1 MATMPLMQQAAR
13 KSSPEQPAASGG
25 FKEPDVTSMIPPEL
39 RDIVERV
46 HAAGLKIMTAPEMRD
61 EVQQGIQS
69 PDPVPQKL
77 AQNVTGLLLTLD
89 KKSAELTKLE
99 TERKELEEKLKTIA
113 TLEAKK
119 VGPVNVLADLSDAAP
134 EQVWLLEFKESG
146 GLATI
151 SGLGLDD
158 QTIADTLDWY
168 RTRWEIEL
176 FFLVLKEGCRVER
189 LQLADTDRL
198 QTALALYM
206 VIAWRIN
213 RLMRLGR
220 TLPDLPADL
229 VFEADEW
236 RAAFIL
242 NKKPIPKTVPPLNTV
257 LRLVAQRGG
266 FLARRHDGEPGAKTI
281 WLGLQEIAVFVEGAR
296 YARQFGEA

>member
-1 MATMPLMQQAAR
+1 
-13 KSSPEQPAASGG
+13 
-25 FKEPDVTSMIPPEL
+25 
-39 RDIVERV
+39 
-46 HAAGLKIMTAPEMRD
+46 MTCP
-61 EVQQGIQS
+61 
-69 PDPVPQKL
+69 
-77 AQNVTGLLLTLD
+77 
-89 KKSAELTKLE
+89 
-99 TERKELEEKLKTIA
+99 IA
-113 TLEAKK
+113 TEINAPAGSK
-119 VGPVNVLADLSDAAP
+119 PVRWRPLTNRAVPTLAAAV
-134 EQVWLLEFKESG
+134 EL
-146 GLATI
+146 
-151 SGLGLDD
+151 
-158 QTIADTLDWY
+158 LDWY
-168 RTRWEIEL
+168 RARREIEL
-176 FFLVLKEGCRVER
+176 FFWCSRRGVGGAPATGRYGS
-189 LQLADTDRL
+189 A

-242 NKKPIPKTVPPLNTV
+242 NKKPVPKTVPPLNTV